1 MVNTIDS
8 GTCALIYELALIT
21 AILDWI
27 VSAKID
33 PCPTLTVRGS
43 LQRSTQSINKET
55 MRITEQ

>member
-1 MVNTIDS
+1 MRPNLRIS
-8 GTCALIYELALIT
+8 FNYSYFG
-21 AILDWI
+21 LDWI